1 MRGILAVGAAVA
13 ATALVGQVARATL
26 SISLVPVVIS
36 SQARTADSTLNNAR
50 TFDVDVTQTG
60 EQFAV
65 ADLQFSLVNANGLT
79 GTFYAPTN
87 HSDTPIGVSS
97 LSMGTGSLAAN
108 LAYDTYFTTPQYGTT
123 GGTLE
128 TDGSQSAVTIA
139 GGSDYPVSPAPASA
153 ITAANMQIP
162 STFRGAITKP
172 PLQLSRQPEL
182 IRSLR
187 LPSSEILA
195 RFLTVMSKAP
205 RPTPR

>member
-1 MRGILAVGAAVA
+1 M
-13 ATALVGQVARATL
+13 
-26 SISLVPVVIS
+26 
-36 SQARTADSTLNNAR
+36 
-50 TFDVDVTQTG
+50 
-60 EQFAV
+60 
-65 ADLQFSLVNANGLT
+65 T

-153 ITAANMQIP
+153 ITAANSANTINISWGDYKAALAAVP
-162 STFRGAITKP
+162 STGTYPIAQFTVVGNTGAY
-172 PLQLSRQPEL
+172 
-182 IRSLR
+182 
-187 LPSSEILA
+187 
-195 RFLTVMSKAP
+195 LTVMSKAP
-205 RPTPR
+205 